1 MAGAAPPPAPRPR
14 RSRPGRRRRRHMQ
27 HGADPEAESLLTLSG
42 VAAEGDEA
50 WSEGD
55 EAWSEDEGSYH
66 DEPEDCS
73 SSSSSLASTTVTPR
87 STFIMADS
95 DNPRALEE
103 GNRARRPTAATV
115 SSSSSSFAPLPM
127 VATTTSAASASS
139 GSQLRSIASAVNS
152 DKKGPALVEV
162 TVNPHVGD
170 PYFVGTIYKDESDN
184 SQGVNSEKR

>member
-1 MAGAAPPPAPRPR
+1 
-14 RSRPGRRRRRHMQ
+14 MQ
-27 HGADPEAESLLTLSG
+27 EGADPEAESLLTLSG
-42 VAAEGDEA
+42 VAAEGDK
-50 WSEGD
+50 
-55 EAWSEDEGSYH
+55 AWSEDEGSYH

-170 PYFVGTIYKDESDN
+170 PYFVGTIYKDEFDN
-184 SQGVNSEKR
+184 SQGVNSEKRYVQARSRHPTLPPN